1 MSSSSRVGSGPWK
14 LRAAALAALGAL
26 AGGHAAADVV
36 IADFEADPPIYNNED
51 GFTAN
56 TPGGVLTS
64 VNNVTGDPNPANWWM
79 QITVPTNAL
88 TWYQTFN
95 EKARNPALSQ
105 ENYNTHQYIAFD
117 LIVPS
122 SYVNNT
128 LGLVYVVQGDGQGW
142 TQPPAYIIDIPAKD
156 TKFHVQLDLER
167 LQPVA
172 TTTGWWQTFMHWQP
186 GEPPEGTPATPQT
199 FYVDNLTFVS
209 PPANSPSLYF
219 RTGIGDWNS
228 AGSWRFSLI
237 PNSPGAVAILGAR
250 PTAPTTVVTETAVTI
265 GTLRFDNANT
275 YQIAGNGTLNV
286 QVASG
291 TGLIEVL
298 QGSHKINLPINFHS
312 STNITV
318 PTGSTLTIGD
328 PMVVKTGATVTKSGT
343 VLIEAPLTIEPG
355 GVLNLGNGVSSLYK
369 APTLGTGAKVN
380 ITGSG
385 VNVLEGN
392 LATVTAQIKTALENG
407 GNFDW
412 QGPGIGST
420 RAFQQNQTAG
430 SFLYGLG
437 VVLNDLAQ
445 VGGSGPIYTTFN
457 GQSVA
462 SDDVLVKFTYFG
474 DADLSGSIDA
484 TDYSLIDN
492 GYVNT
497 LSGWI
502 NGDFDYSGTIDATD
516 YALIDNAYVNQAG
529 PLAEAL
535 IAEHTRMFGGE
546 YLAALRAIQ
555 SGVIPEPASLSL
567 LALGAWSLKR
577 CRRTVGGA

>member
-1 MSSSSRVGSGPWK
+1 MASRRIVRKSARLFCGAVG
-14 LRAAALAALGAL
+14 LAAVGGL
-26 AGGHAAADVV
+26 AMPCDAANLLANPG
-36 IADFEADPPIYNNED
+36 FEAPSGDPPPTSTNV
-51 GFTAN
+51 TAWTLVN
-56 TPGGVLTS
+56 TGMRASFGVNHTPGGSWVFWARTFEPFGGGAEQTVGITAGGQYDFSSWLYFEANYPTS
-64 VNNVTGDPNPANWWM
+64 G
-79 QITVPTNAL
+79 
-88 TWYQTFN
+88 
-95 EKARNPALSQ
+95 
-105 ENYNTHQYIAFD
+105 
-117 LIVPS
+117 
-122 SYVNNT
+122 
-128 LGLVYVVQGDGQGW
+128 
-142 TQPPAYIIDIPAKD
+142 
-156 TKFHVQLDLER
+156 
-167 LQPVA
+167 A
-172 TTTGWWQTFMHWQP
+172 TTQLI
-186 GEPPEGTPATPQT
+186 
-199 FYVDNLTFVS
+199 LTFLDSGGNPVG
-209 PPANSPSLYF
+209 SPSQLN
-219 RTGIGDWNS
+219 ID
-228 AGSWRFSLI
+228 
-237 PNSPGAVAILGAR
+237 
-250 PTAPTTVVTETAVTI
+250 PTTVSQTGVWTQYSILDVVAPAGATQAKAFVGWIGGTPGLQQIAAFFDDVVLDGPGIPPSSTWAIDNSGDWHRSDNWANLQIPNAVDAEANFMGVITSPQTVFNNLATTV
-265 GTLRFDNANT
+265 GRMQFDNTNT
-275 YQIAGNGTLNV
+275 YVIAGAGSLTI
-286 QVASG
+286 QVSSG
-291 TGLIEVL
+291 TGSINVARGN
-298 QGSHKINLPINFHS
+298 QKINLPIFFASNS
-312 STNITV
+312 NINAA
-318 PTGSTLTIGD
+318 GGATLTIAD
-328 PMVVKTGATVTKSGT
+328 PMTIRAGRTVTKTGN

-380 ITGSG
+380 VTGSG
-385 VNVLEGN
+385 VNVIEGN

-567 LALGAWSLKR
+567 LALGAWSLGR
-577 CRRTVGGA
+577 PRRSRQC